1 MSGWACVYAHLWEAG
16 AKGATCGGRFFAAA
30 AARAPPQPR
39 VGNLKRASPLSPFH
53 VTVVTVIMDAP
64 DGDGS
69 SPPGDPAAFIYRE
82 ILLRECWFPR
92 LREHTSPGPEEAKLL
107 ALYRMGA
114 YATGDENYAEL
125 IARCR
130 ERFVT
135 DASGKE
141 AGVKADSLTP
151 SALTATSDVVALS
164 PVSAAPSEKDFP
176 SESGLSF
183 NILKS
188 PANRPVSH

>member
-1 MSGWACVYAHLWEAG
+1 MRPV
-16 AKGATCGGRFFAAA
+16 GGGSLRL
-30 AARAPPQPR
+30 QPR
-39 VGNLKRASPLSPFH
+39 ARLHSHGNLKRASPLSPFH

-135 DASGKE
+135 AAASGKE